1 MEHFN
6 QYQKRALETAM
17 YPNIGQNIIYPAL
30 GLTGEAGE
38 VSELIKKMIRDD
50 GGTLTEQRREK
61 LLKELGDVLWYVAV
75 VAHEAGLMLGDVAQ
89 VNLDKLSR
97 RKSEGKITGSGSDR

>member
-30 GLTGEAGE
+30 GLTGEAVE

-50 GGTLTEQRREK
+50 GGTLTNQRREK

>member
-6 QYQKRALETAM
+6 QYQKHALETAM

-50 GGTLTEQRREK
+50 GGQLTEQRREK

-89 VNLDKLSR
+89 VNLDKLAR

>member
-6 QYQKRALETAM
+6 QYQKHALETAV

-50 GGTLTEQRREK
+50 GGQLTEQRREK

-97 RKSEGKITGSGSDR
+97 RKEEGKITGSGSDR

>member
-89 VNLDKLSR
+89 VNLDKLAR
-97 RKSEGKITGSGSDR
+97 RKEEGKITGSGSDR

>member
-17 YPNIGQNIIYPAL
+17 YPNIGQSIIYPAL

-50 GGTLTEQRREK
+50 GGQLTEQRREK

>member
-6 QYQKRALETAM
+6 QYQKHALETAV

-50 GGTLTEQRREK
+50 GGQLTEQRREK

>member
-1 MEHFN
+1 MKDFN
-6 QYQKRALETAM
+6 IYQTKALETAI
-17 YPNIGQNIIYPAL
+17 YPDQGKNIIYPAL

-50 GGTLTEQRREK
+50 GGVLTEPRREK

-97 RKSEGKITGSGSDR
+97 RKEEGKITGSGSDR

>member
-38 VSELIKKMIRDD
+38 VSELVKKMIRDD
-50 GGTLTEQRREK
+50 GGTLTNQRREK

>member
-6 QYQKRALETAM
+6 QYQKHALETAM

-50 GGTLTEQRREK
+50 GGQLTEQRREK

>member
-6 QYQKRALETAM
+6 QYQKHALMTAM

-38 VSELIKKMIRDD
+38 VSELVKKMIRDD
-50 GGTLTEQRREK
+50 GGQLTELRREK

-97 RKSEGKITGSGSDR
+97 RKEEGKITGSGSDR

>member
-6 QYQKRALETAM
+6 QYQKRALETAV

-50 GGTLTEQRREK
+50 GGQLTEQRREK

-89 VNLDKLSR
+89 VNLDKLAR
-97 RKSEGKITGSGSDR
+97 RKSEGKITGSGSER

>member
-6 QYQKRALETAM
+6 QYQKHALETAV

-50 GGTLTEQRREK
+50 GGQLTEQRREK

-97 RKSEGKITGSGSDR
+97 RKEGGKITGSGSDR